1 MHLYEVEML
10 IARHRIL
17 LSLGF
22 EEDAFSELEKAE
34 ELCAEVAENYG
45 YKGWRLPNSCR
56 PSPEIADIWDFHYGY
71 GSWRASEA
79 EDDARMLAL
88 RHFEWVR
95 RYDCLVERS
104 A

>member
-95 RYDCLVERS
+95 RYDCL
-104 A
+104 